1 MNIGS
6 AEKRLMYNK
15 GDDFYFMTYNLLILL
30 NQLGCKEGKFLK
42 EFSKAS
48 FMIEFISNPYLID
61 IIEYYENHKNPGE
74 YDLQMLNQAYSN
86 SSLRV
91 NYLKR
96 LIYSLET
103 RGVLKIRKDK
113 PRNSID
119 ISIADIGLVETFID
133 EDVFD
138 LEIQNTKRF
147 KKLVKRVTII
157 KAEKLIEELFE
168 KYGVITWQLFE

>member
-1 MNIGS
+1 M
-6 AEKRLMYNK
+6 
-15 GDDFYFMTYNLLILL
+15 
-30 NQLGCKEGKFLK
+30 
-42 EFSKAS
+42 
-48 FMIEFISNPYLID
+48 D
-61 IIEYYENHKNPGE
+61 IIEYYQDHKNPGE

-103 RGVLKIRKDK
+103 RKVLKIKKDK

-119 ISIADIGLVETFID
+119 ISIADKSLVDSFID
-133 EDVFD
+133 EDVFE
-138 LEIQNTKRF
+138 LEIKNSKRF
-147 KKLVKRVTII
+147 KQLVKRVTII
-157 KAEKLIEELFE
+157 KAETLIEELFD